1 MPRPKDKSQH
11 SHSKSPPQRY
21 ESNPAQCADCLFC
34 FSLPFTVSHLS
45 AGHLEPEAYVV
56 EGRANARK
64 KRLVCTFCAKRVG
77 IHKMKMHLAGR
88 RGDVGACKKV
98 SLDVQYRMEENL
110 AKYEVHK
117 RENETVREASNSFR
131 CGVHQFKYDVPE
143 EQDVKILVKA
153 TA

>member
-1 MPRPKDKSQH
+1 SIVPRPKDKSQH

-21 ESNPAQCADCLFC
+21 ESNLAHCAGCLFC

-45 AGHLEPEAYVV
+45 AGHLEPEG
-56 EGRANARK
+56 ES
-64 KRLVCTFCAKRVG
+64 
-77 IHKMKMHLAGR
+77 IHRMKMHFASR

-110 AKYEVHK
+110 AEYEVHK

-131 CGVHQFKYDVPE
+131 CGVHQFKGDVPE
-143 EQDVKILVKA
+143 EQDVKILVNA
-153 TA
+153 IA